1 MRLKTKLVIAISLM
15 VMAIVVTLSTVYV
28 SQQVHQVINDGVSDA
43 DVAVSQIIYFSRR
56 ALETNPDLNST
67 RIDPANA
74 QEVNAWIE
82 EGLQIDPGVNDL
94 IESQIGF
101 SKIISEAAV
110 VGPDGTAILDS
121 DAGMIGKPVP
131 PRPDMH
137 DLAAARFWQQLRVV
151 YGPIQTY
158 VIKVPLV
165 RVSDN
170 RPFGWAQVGVSSVFL
185 KSTLQQPLAHA
196 LAFSALAILVS
207 LVLAAGLS
215 SRALRP
221 LEAISRRL
229 DQMTAGEI
237 TAPVPQE
244 LNRADE
250 YGNVSSKIERIG
262 RQMRTV
268 NEVFSALQENVDQ
281 IMANLQDGLM
291 LFTHDGRAVLVSAS
305 IEAFLGKPRAEMLGS
320 HAEEIFSRH
329 TQLGRNV
336 LNSFA
341 AHEPMNMVEISG
353 DNGSEVQVSLDFIE
367 EGGQQLGALL
377 TMRDAESMRKIEN
390 EIEVS
395 RRLANIGKLTSGV
408 AHEVK
413 NPINSIVVHLEIL
426 RNKLKHPDADTQRHM
441 EVIGSEIQRL
451 DRVVQT
457 LVDFTRP
464 VELSLAEIDLRS
476 LVAQVA
482 FVAKPDCERHGVHL
496 LTEIGDEALVAK
508 IDSDLLKQALLN
520 IVING
525 AQAMENGGTLT
536 LRVHR
541 HDGEGQIEIQDTGA
555 GIPAAIRDKIFNLY
569 FTTKKTGTGI
579 GLAMTYRI
587 MQLHNGSVHFDTRIG
602 EGTTFYLTLPLTR
615 SEQRQQRNDLVAHS

>member
-15 VMAIVVTLSTVYV
+15 VVAIVVALSTIYV
-28 SQQVHQVINDGVSDA
+28 AQQVHLVVDRGVSEGDL
-43 DVAVSQIIYFSRR
+43 AVRQIIHLSRQ
-56 ALETNPDLNST
+56 ALETDLSST
-67 RIDPANA
+67 RID
-74 QEVNAWIE
+74 VNAPQQVNDFIE
-82 EGLQIDPGVNDL
+82 ESLQTDPGV
-94 IESQIGF
+94 IGVMESIIGY
-101 SKIISEAAV
+101 SKIISDAAII
-110 VGPDGTAILDS
+110 GPDGNAILHS
-121 DAGMIGKPVP
+121 DADMIGKPVP
-131 PRPDMH
+131 PRPDIH
-137 DLAAARFWQQLRVV
+137 DLASASFWQQLRVV
-151 YGPIQTY
+151 YGPIRTY
-158 VIKVPLV
+158 VVKVPLD
-165 RVSDN
+165 RDKH
-170 RPFGWAQVGVSSVFL
+170 PFGSAQVGISSVFL
-185 KSTLQQPLAHA
+185 QSTLQPVLKNA
-196 LAFSALAILVS
+196 LIFSSLAILVS

-215 SRALRP
+215 NFALRP

-229 DQMTAGEI
+229 DQMTSGQI
-237 TAPVPQE
+237 TAPVPSE
-244 LNRADE
+244 LNRTDE

-291 LFTHDGRAVLVSAS
+291 LFTKDRRAVLVSAS
-305 IEAFLGKPRAEMLGS
+305 IETFLGKPRGEMLGS

-341 AHEPMNMVEISG
+341 SHCPMHTMEITG
-353 DNGSEVQVSLDFIE
+353 DNGTDVQVSLDFIE

-377 TMRDAESMRKIEN
+377 TMRDAESMRKIEG

-426 RNKLKHPDADTQRHM
+426 RNKLKEPDADTQRHM
-441 EVIGSEIQRL
+441 DVIGSEIQRL

-464 VELSLAEIDLRS
+464 VELRLADIDLRS
-476 LVAQVA
+476 LVQQVA
-482 FVAKPDCERHGVHL
+482 FVARPDCERHGVHVI
-496 LTEIGDEALVAK
+496 TEVSDEPLPARC
-508 IDSDLLKQALLN
+508 DSDLLKQALLN

-536 LRVHR
+536 MRTR
-541 HDGEGQIEIQDTGA
+541 RNNSDSQIEIQDTGS
-555 GIPAAIRDKIFNLY
+555 GIPPAIRDKIFNLY
-569 FTTKKTGTGI
+569 FTTKKSGSGI

-587 MQLHNGSVHFDTRIG
+587 MQLHNGSIHFDTRNG
-602 EGTTFYLTLPLTR
+602 EGTTFYLTLPLIRAEEPQER
-615 SEQRQQRNDLVAHS
+615 SDLVARS

>member
-15 VMAIVVTLSTVYV
+15 VMAIVVTLSIIYV
-28 SQQVHQVINDGVSDA
+28 AQLVHQVINDGVTEGDF
-43 DVAVSQIIYFSRR
+43 AVNQIIYFSRQ
-56 ALETNPDLNST
+56 ALETDLSST
-67 RIDPANA
+67 RIDPNNV
-74 QEVNAWIE
+74 QQVNAFVE
-82 EGLQIDPGVNDL
+82 ESLQTDPGVNVA
-94 IESQIGF
+94 IESQIGY
-101 SKIISEAAV
+101 SHIISDAAI
-110 VGPDGTAILDS
+110 VGPDGKAILHS
-121 DAGMIGKPVP
+121 DADMIGKPVA

-137 DLAAARFWQQLRVV
+137 QLASASFWQQLRVV
-151 YGPIQTY
+151 YGPIRTY
-158 VIKVPLV
+158 VIKVPLD
-165 RVSDN
+165 RDN
-170 RPFGWAQVGVSSVFL
+170 RPFGSAQVGISSVFL
-185 KSTLQQPLAHA
+185 GTTLQPHLNQA
-196 LAFSALAILVS
+196 LIFSSLAILVS

-215 SRALRP
+215 NFALRP

-229 DQMTAGEI
+229 DQMSSGEI
-237 TAPVPQE
+237 AAPAPSE
-244 LNRADE
+244 LNRTDE

-291 LFTHDGRAVLVSAS
+291 LFTKDRRAVLVSAS
-305 IEAFLGKPRAEMLGS
+305 IETFLGKPRGEMLGN
-320 HAEEIFSRH
+320 HAEEIFSRQ

-336 LNSFA
+336 LNAFA
-341 AHEPMNMVEISG
+341 AHHPMHMVEIAG
-353 DNGSEVQVSLDFIE
+353 DNGTEVQVSLDFIE

-377 TMRDAESMRKIEN
+377 TMRDAESMRKIEG

-426 RNKLKHPDADTQRHM
+426 RNKLKEPDADSVRHM
-441 EVIGSEIQRL
+441 DVIGSEIQRL

-464 VELSLAEIDLRS
+464 VELRLADLDIRE
-476 LVAQVA
+476 LVRQVA
-482 FVAKPDCERHGVHL
+482 FMARPDCERHAVHVV
-496 LTEIGDEALVAK
+496 TEISDEALPAK

-520 IVING
+520 IMING
-525 AQAMENGGTLT
+525 AQAMEKGGTLT
-536 LRVHR
+536 VRAR
-541 HDGEGQIEIQDTGA
+541 RNGSDAQIEIQDTGS
-555 GIPAAIRDKIFNLY
+555 GIPPAIRDKIFNLY
-569 FTTKKTGTGI
+569 FTTKKSGSGI

-587 MQLHNGSVHFDTRIG
+587 MQLHNGSVHFDTRSG

-615 SEQRQQRNDLVAHS
+615 TEQQQERDDLVARS